1 MKRKNPILYF
11 APNLGGE
18 LLNFRMW
25 FKYGL
30 KDQELFTLHLM
41 P

>member
-1 MKRKNPILYF
+1 MEQNSYIYNKV
-11 APNLGGE
+11 
-18 LLNFRMW
+18 LNFRMW